1 LRLLNGGKVGEF
13 EFVREHACRRADN
26 RFPLEATLHAYR
38 CGHKVFS
45 RWMREAMLAAT
56 APGEDAQQMIAA
68 VADFTMEYTDAIS
81 TIAASTYVA
90 QTRLLADVAGDQ
102 RAELINILLDGY
114 DESDDR
120 VAKILKNEGT
130 SLDANRSVLQ

>member
-1 LRLLNGGKVGEF
+1 MLPDLRRHDPQHTDEILRLLNGGKVGEF

-90 QTRLLADVAGDQ
+90 GV
-102 RAELINILLDGY
+102 
-114 DESDDR
+114 
-120 VAKILKNEGT
+120 
-130 SLDANRSVLQ
+130 

>member
-1 LRLLNGGKVGEF
+1 
-13 EFVREHACRRADN
+13 
-26 RFPLEATLHAYR
+26 
-38 CGHKVFS
+38 
-45 RWMREAMLAAT
+45 
-56 APGEDAQQMIAA
+56 MIPA
-68 VADFTMEYTDAIS
+68 VADFTMEYTGAIS

-120 VAKILKNEGT
+120 VAKILKNGGT